1 MKEVKLEEAAYQF
14 EAKMSLRQAIPLGL
28 QHVCAMFVGN
38 LTPLLIIT
46 SACGIAGG
54 EFADLQ
60 VTLLQSA
67 MFVAGIVT
75 LVQLFTIG
83 PVGGAVPIIMG
94 TSSGFIGVFNSVVGT
109 MGGGVLAYGA
119 IMGASIIGGIFESVL
134 GFFLK
139 PLRRFFPPVVTGT
152 VVLSIGLSLISV
164 GINSFS
170 GGNKAKDFG
179 SVENLLLALFVLVV
193 ILFFKHWTTGFLS
206 SSAILIGILAG
217 YVVAFI
223 MGLVLPTTGVTAD
236 GVEFTKAWV
245 LNWNKVA
252 QASWFAV
259 PKLMP
264 VKVVFDARA
273 ILPVLIMFIVTAVET
288 VGDISG
294 VMEGGMNREP
304 SDKEL
309 SGGVICDGLGSTFAA
324 LFGVL
329 PNTSFS
335 QNVGLVA
342 MTKVVNRMALAS
354 GAVFLIL
361 CGLIPKLGAL
371 ISIMPQAV
379 LGGAAVMMFS
389 SIVVSGIQLIT
400 KEKMTPRHLTIVS
413 VALGVGYGMGANSGI
428 LAQAPQA
435 LQLICGESGIVPAA
449 FVAIL
454 LNVLLPKND
463 LAESILTFLSGKG
476 FQLLQHLRG
485 VCIQQFCAVCNA
497 DRAHLR
503 RVLFKQYV
511 ATFIFR
517 QGEQFRKETASKQ
530 NGTSNKR
537 RRVAFG
543 HGTQSE
549 DHPFCFFLP
558 FCRGGLLTAEK
569 SGHSFYRLPA
579 QQGLIPGQKHTA
591 AKPRQLLQQR

>member
-1 MKEVKLEEAAYQF
+1 MKKTDSTPLRDKVAYLGVFLALALICSYVESLIPFYFGIPGVKLGLTNIVVVLMLYCVGTKEAFAIS
-14 EAKMSLRQAIPLGL
+14 MLRIVLAGFL
-28 QHVCAMFVGN
+28 FGN
-38 LTPLLIIT
+38 LFSILYSL
-46 SACGIAGG
+46 AGG
-54 EFADLQ
+54 MFSFL
-60 VTLLQSA
+60 VMYLLKRTGKLGVLPVSVAGGMSHNIGQIA
-67 MFVAGIVT
+67 VAAFVVENINIFYYLPVLFVAGIVT

-119 IMGASIIGGIFESVL
+119 IMGASIIGGVFESVL

-139 PLRRFFPPVVTGT
+139 PLRKFFPPVVTGT

-164 GINSFS
+164 GINSFG

-428 LAQAPQA
+428 LAQAPQVF
-435 LQLICGESGIVPAA
+435 QLICGESGIVPAA

-463 LAESILTFLSGKG
+463 MAE
-476 FQLLQHLRG
+476 
-485 VCIQQFCAVCNA
+485 
-497 DRAHLR
+497 
-503 RVLFKQYV
+503 
-511 ATFIFR
+511 
-517 QGEQFRKETASKQ
+517 
-530 NGTSNKR
+530 
-537 RRVAFG
+537 
-543 HGTQSE
+543 
-549 DHPFCFFLP
+549 
-558 FCRGGLLTAEK
+558 
-569 SGHSFYRLPA
+569 
-579 QQGLIPGQKHTA
+579 
-591 AKPRQLLQQR
+591 